1 VDAVHLDTHVAVW
14 LFNAGESLN
23 LLSKRARAAI
33 DEATEL
39 LVSPAVLLEL
49 ALLRETERITAGAQE
64 VLVALQGSIGLE
76 LAGESFVEVASEA
89 ARLAWTRDPFD
100 RLIAAQAKAGGAHL
114 VTRDRKIR
122 ANVKTAIW

>member
-14 LFNAGESLN
+14 LFNGAESLD

-33 DEATEL
+33 EEATEL
-39 LVSPAVLLEL
+39 FISPAVLLEL
-49 ALLRETERITAGAQE
+49 ALLRETERITAGPQE

-76 LAGESFVEVASEA
+76 LASESFVEVASEA

-100 RLIAAQAKAGGAHL
+100 RLIAAQAKAGGAPL

-122 ANVKTAIW
+122 ANVRTAIW